1 MSPESQA
8 IVFLKFNG
16 IKGHRFRSMVAV
28 LVAYF
33 FVAYSITG
41 IERVAFHHAS
51 LDFQAWCAEG
61 GAPQIPEHGPISDH
75 QHDAMCCLSAGGNHS
90 LVVLAPLLNLFDPR
104 IAFLDQRQIL
114 DVGQEPGF
122 PASAYGR
129 SRAPPSLG

>member
-1 MSPESQA
+1 MSPASQA
-8 IVFLKFNG
+8 IVFWEFNG
-16 IKGHRFRSMVAV
+16 FKSHRLRSMVGV
-28 LVAYF
+28 LFAYF
-33 FVAYSITG
+33 FVAYSITA
-41 IERVAFHHAS
+41 IERVAVHHAS
-51 LDFQAWCAEG
+51 LDFQAWCVED
-61 GAPQIPEHGPISDH
+61 GALQIPEHVPISDH

-90 LVVLAPLLNLFDPR
+90 PVVLATRLNLFDPR